1 MDKSDI
7 KLKPLKGYNAFAK
20 VFKAGA
26 KVYSKNAA
34 SVICFRGQCE
44 DLKIK
49 KSEPLFDNN
58 VIFYGVSVSRKRAKK
73 AVVRN
78 RIKRLLRES
87 LRQTIENYIENTADP
102 QIKIIIITWTGK
114 TPQRPTLIRLDDVK
128 PAVEEIL
135 KKSDKLYNEKF
146 KGLQRN

>member
-1 MDKSDI
+1 MDSPDI

-20 VFKAGA
+20 FFKAGA

-34 SVICFRGQCE
+34 SVICFRGQCK
-44 DLKIK
+44 DLNIK
-49 KSEPLFDNN
+49 KIEPLFDSD
-58 VIFYGVSVSRKRAKK
+58 VIFYGVTVSRKRAKK

-87 LRQTIENYIENTADP
+87 LRQSIENYIDDAGNP
-102 QIKIIIITWTGK
+102 QIKIIIITWTGE
-114 TPQRPTLIRLDDVK
+114 TPQHPMLIRLDDVK

-135 KKSDKLYNEKF
+135 KKADKLYNEKF
-146 KGLQRN
+146 KGLQHN